1 MTDRLAQRHVL
12 VTGAGGGIGLAIAEA
27 CLTEGARCTL
37 IDRSPAPSDGVA
49 QLERTHSTRVVY
61 LPADVTDTNAVAH
74 LLDAA
79 QAANGP
85 VHTLVNNAA
94 VFDMAPLLE
103 SDEASFDQ
111 LFAVNVKGM
120 FFVMQRVLQ
129 HMVDARTAG
138 ASVINMASQ
147 AGRRGEAL
155 VAHYCATKAAVISY
169 TQSAALA
176 MAPHGIRVNAIAP
189 GVVDTP
195 MWGHVDALFAKYEG
209 RAPGEKKRQVGLE
222 VPLGRMGT
230 PDDIAGA
237 AVFLAS
243 DEARYITAQTLNV
256 DGGNVMS

>member
-1 MTDRLAQRHVL
+1 MTGRLAQRHL
-12 VTGAGGGIGLAIAEA
+12 LITGAGGGIGLAIAEA
-27 CLTEGARCTL
+27 CLAEGAVCTL
-37 IDRSPAPSDGVA
+37 ADRADTPADGVA
-49 QLERTHSTRVVY
+49 QLRRRHPDTAAYVA
-61 LPADVTDTNAVAH
+61 ADVSDSASVGGMLYAARAAH
-74 LLDAA
+74 GDI
-79 QAANGP
+79 
-85 VHTLVNNAA
+85 HTLVNNAA
-94 VFDMAPLLE
+94 LFDMAPLLE
-103 SDEASFDQ
+103 SDAASFDR

-129 HMVDARTAG
+129 HMVDAGVAG
-138 ASVINMASQ
+138 GSVINMASQ

-155 VAHYCATKAAVISY
+155 VSHYCATKAAVISY

-195 MWGHVDALFAKYEG
+195 MWNQVDALFAKHEG
-209 RAPGEKKRQVGLE
+209 LRPGEKKQRVGRE

-230 PDDIAGA
+230 PADIAGV